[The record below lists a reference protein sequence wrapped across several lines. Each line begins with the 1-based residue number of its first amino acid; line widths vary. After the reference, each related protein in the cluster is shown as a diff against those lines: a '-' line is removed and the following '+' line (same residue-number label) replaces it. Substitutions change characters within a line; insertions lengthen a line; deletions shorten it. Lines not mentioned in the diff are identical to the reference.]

1 MKKAKKIVAMATALI
16 ITLMMSPISYHKVF
30 AAEQLSDQMA
40 TESITKNNKIGLRLQ
55 DDFYGAINNEWLST
69 TKIEQGKD
77 QASVF
82 QEVSDM
88 VMKQKRDI
96 INELLEKQNQ
106 YGENTDQ
113 KKIINIYNNTL
124 DTEDRDKEGIKPVQK
139 NLDKI
144 KNIKTIQDI
153 TNLWS
158 NKEILNSTINFTVG
172 SDAKDATMNVLYIE
186 PTTISLGNSDEYN
199 NPTESTAKT
208 KALIQEYYNKILM
221 LDGYTQEEA
230 QSKVNDMFKFEG
242 MIAKSMTGH
251 KEELADSNIQQSI
264 YNVYTLDE
272 LNALAPNLDLTSV
285 MASLG
290 IEKANKIILEEPKW
304 LEAFNNLY
312 TNENVPLI
320 KNYLEILNLSN
331 ASEFLSEDF
340 EKVGTEFNNKAAGI
354 VGSRPKEE
362 EAVSMVN
369 GLMGMGLGRIY
380 ADKYVSQKTKDD
392 VENITNEVIETYKS
406 RINNLNWMSS
416 ETKKNAIEKL
426 EKLDVKIGYPEN
438 WIDYSNV
445 DIKSYKDGGSL
456 YENAMTIYNFSRN
469 EMFSRL
475 NKQVDKKNDFFQ
487 PQTVNAFYNATNNS
501 IMIPGGIIQGHF
513 YDPNASRE
521 VNLGGIGAVIGHEI
535 SHAFDNNGAKYDAD
549 GNFKNWWT
557 ADDYKEFEDKTQ
569 KVKDFYSK
577 IEALPGKNINGALTV
592 GENIADMGGMAC
604 MLDILGTMKN
614 PDYKAFFES
623 YATTWRQV
631 VTKEYEEYCLNV
643 DAHSPNKFRVNA
655 VLQQFEKF
663 YETYGITQND
673 GMYVKPKDRVAIW

>member
-1 MKKAKKIVAMATALI
+1 MKKAKKIVAMVTALI

-30 AAEQLSDQMA
+30 AAEELSDQMA

-69 TKIEQGKD
+69 TKIQQGKD

-82 QEVSDM
+82 QEVYDM

-106 YGENTDQ
+106 YAENTDQ

-124 DTEDRDKEGIKPVQK
+124 DTEDRDKDGIKPVQK
-139 NLDKI
+139 NLDEI
-144 KNIKTIQDI
+144 KNAKTIQDI

-172 SDAKDATMNVLYIE
+172 RDAKDATMNVLYIE
-186 PTTISLGNSDEYN
+186 PTTVSLGNSDEYN

-242 MIAKSMTGH
+242 MIAKSMIGQ
-251 KEELADSNIQQSI
+251 KEELADSNIQESI
-264 YNVYTLDE
+264 YNVYTLDQ

-285 MASLG
+285 MTSLG
-290 IEKANKIILEEPKW
+290 IEKANKIILEQPKW

-312 TNENVPLI
+312 NDENVPLI

-354 VGSRPKEE
+354 VGARPKEE

-475 NKQVDKKNDFFQ
+475 NKPVDKKNDFFQ

-535 SHAFDNNGAKYDAD
+535 SHAFDDNGAKYDAD

-557 ADDYKEFEDKTQ
+557 AEDYKEFEDKTQ

-592 GENIADMGGMAC
+592 GENIADMGGVAC

-631 VTKEYEEYCLNV
+631 ATKEYEEYCLNT
-643 DAHSPNKFRVNA
+643 DEHSPSKYRVNA

-663 YETYGITQND
+663 YEAYGITQND
-673 GMYVKPKDRVAIW
+673 GMYVKPEDRVAIW

>member
-77 QASVF
+77 EASVF
-82 QEVSDM
+82 QEVSDI

-124 DTEDRDKEGIKPVQK
+124 DTEDREKEGIKPVQK
-139 NLDKI
+139 NLDEI
-144 KNIKTIQDI
+144 KNAKTIQDI

-172 SDAKDATMNVLYIE
+172 RDAKDATMNVLYIE

-242 MIAKSMTGH
+242 MIAKSMIGQ
-251 KEELADSNIQQSI
+251 KEELADSNIKKSI
-264 YNVYTLDE
+264 YNVYTLDQ

-285 MASLG
+285 MTSLG
-290 IEKANKIILEEPKW
+290 IEKANKIILEQPKW
-304 LEAFNNLY
+304 LEGFNNLY
-312 TNENVPLI
+312 TDENVPLI

-340 EKVGTEFNNKAAGI
+340 EKAGTEFNNKAAGI

-475 NKQVDKKNDFFQ
+475 NNPVDKKNDFFQ

-521 VNLGGIGAVIGHEI
+521 TNLGGIGAVIGHEI
-535 SHAFDNNGAKYDAD
+535 SHAFDDNGAKYDAD

-557 ADDYKEFEDKTQ
+557 AEDYKEFEDKTQ

-592 GENIADMGGMAC
+592 GENIADMGGVAC

-623 YATTWRQV
+623 YATIWRQV
-631 VTKEYEEYCLNV
+631 ATKEYEEYCLNV

>member
-1 MKKAKKIVAMATALI
+1 MATALI